1 MKAKRE
7 VPAELQ
13 DFRNFLFICWKHL
26 GLPDPTPL
34 QYDISQFLQ
43 NGPKRA
49 IVMAFRGVGKSWIC
63 SAYVVH
69 QLLLDPSKNI
79 LVVSASKTRSDDFST
94 FTLRLI
100 HEIPVLA
107 CLKPRDGQ
115 RFSKIS
121 FDVGPAPASHAPSV
135 KSLGITSQLT
145 GSRADIIVADDVE
158 VANNSATQGMRD
170 KLSDQVKEFDA
181 IVKPLPTSRILFLGT
196 PQCEDSIYTK
206 LRERGYET
214 RVWPSEYIS
223 HKHNETIYEEA
234 VAPFLMESV
243 NDETIGKSTEPL
255 RFNDIDLEERKL
267 SYGRSGYA
275 LQFLL
280 NPRLSDADRYPLKI
294 NDLIVQDLDNDV
306 AYEKYVWASGPD
318 QQITSDI
325 PNVGFNGDRYHRP
338 LKMLGDMIEYSGSVM
353 AIDPS
358 GRGKDETAYAVVKML
373 NGYLFVHAC
382 NGIKGGYGENVL
394 RQLSTIA
401 KRFNVNEV
409 VVESNMGDGMFTEL
423 LKPIISTIHP
433 VTINEVRHNIQK
445 EKRIVDTLE
454 PTLNSH
460 RLIVD
465 PSVIRDDYST
475 SQSYPIEI
483 QVRYCLFYQL
493 SRLTRDKGSLLQ
505 DDRLDA
511 LSMAV
516 NYWTEQM
523 AANVDVK
530 INDRKEQ
537 LLNDEL
543 ESFVSNVVGYG
554 SSFTRRSNQWFTN

>member
-1 MKAKRE
+1 MSVPHE

-13 DFRNFLFICWKHL
+13 DFRNFLFVCWKHL

-100 HEIPVLA
+100 HEIPVLES
-107 CLKPRDGQ
+107 LKPRDGQ

-181 IVKPLPTSRILFLGT
+181 IIKPLKTSRILFLGT

-214 RVWPSEYIS
+214 RVWPSEYVG
-223 HKHNETIYEEA
+223 HKKNDTIYEGA
-234 VAPFLMESV
+234 IAPFI
-243 NDETIGKSTEPL
+243 NDATTDDNIGRSTEPL

-306 AYEKYVWASGPD
+306 AHEKYVWASGPD
-318 QQITSDI
+318 QVIDNI
-325 PNVGFNGDRYHRP
+325 PNMGFNGDRYYRP
-338 LKMLGDMIEYSGSVM
+338 LETLGDMVDYTGSVM
-353 AIDPS
+353 SIDPS
-358 GRGKDETAYAVVKML
+358 GRGKDETAYSVVKML
-373 NGYLFVHAC
+373 NGFLFVHDC
-382 NGIKGGYGENVL
+382 NGIKGGYGDNVL
-394 RQLSTIA
+394 KELSLIA
-401 KRFNVNEV
+401 KRFKVNEV
-409 VVESNMGDGMFTEL
+409 IIESNMGDGMFTEL
-423 LKPIISTIHP
+423 LKPVINAIYP
-433 VTINEVRHNIQK
+433 VTINEVRHHIQK
-445 EKRIVDTLE
+445 EKRIIDTLE
-454 PTLNSH
+454 PVLNAH
-460 RLIVD
+460 RLVVD
-465 PSVIRDDYST
+465 PIVVKNDFKSIV
-475 SQSYPIEI
+475 SYPIES
-483 QVRYCLFYQL
+483 QNRYALFYQL
-493 SRLTRDKGSLLQ
+493 SRITREKGSLLQ

-511 LSMAV
+511 LSIAV

-523 AANVDVK
+523 AINADLK
-530 INDRKEQ
+530 IKDRKEDLIQ
-537 LLNDEL
+537 EEL
-543 ESFVSNVVGYG
+543 EKFMNSAFHISNKAKRQ
-554 SSFTRRSNQWFTN
+554 TTWF